1 MSLKELNEKR
11 NTLAGQMRHLHETIG
26 DNEWTVDQRTQWDN
40 MKKELDSLDGKI
52 ERENELRQFDQQFVE
67 AQEPPQEK
75 RSEANPELEHRTVF
89 DRFMRQGAAEL
100 TSEQRKVLNE
110 MRAQSVGANEQGG
123 YTVPKEFQA
132 RIVEQM
138 KAYGG
143 LASVSRIIT
152 TSDGRLI
159 EWLMADATA
168 EVGELVGENQA
179 VSEEDTGFGI
189 ATLGARKLSSKLIRV
204 SNELLQ
210 DSAIDIEGY
219 LAARIAERIGRAE
232 AKYLIQG
239 TGTGTPAQP
248 KGLEVSV
255 TGKTATTTADK
266 VSWQDINALIH
277 SIDPAYR
284 GAGNTRLLFNDNT
297 FRVLKELE
305 DAQKRP
311 LWLPSI
317 AGVAPSTILGYQY
330 VIDQGV
336 ADIGKD
342 KKFLYFGDF
351 NRFIVRRVSYM
362 TLKRLAER
370 YAEFDQ
376 TGFLAFHR
384 FDCALEDTSA
394 IKALIGK

>member
-11 NTLAGQMRHLHETIG
+11 NTLAGQMRNLHETIG

-40 MKKELDSLDGKI
+40 MKKELDNLDGKI

-67 AQEPPQEK
+67 NQTPPQEQRQVDPQLEP
-75 RSEANPELEHRTVF
+75 RSVF
-89 DRFMRQGAAEL
+89 DEFMRRGAQDFSA
-100 TSEQRKVLNE
+100 EQRKVLAE
-110 MRAQSVGANEQGG
+110 MRVQSVGSNEQGG

-132 RIVEQM
+132 RIVAQM
-138 KAYGG
+138 QAYGG
-143 LASVSRIIT
+143 LANISRILT
-152 TSDGRLI
+152 TSDGRTI
-159 EWLMADATA
+159 EWLTADSTS

-179 VSEEDTGFGI
+179 ATEADTAFGI
-189 ATLGARKLSSKLIRV
+189 ANLGAKKLSSKVIRV

-219 LAARIAERIGRAE
+219 LADRIAERIGRAE
-232 AKYLIQG
+232 AKFLVQG
-239 TGTGTPAQP
+239 TGAGSPQQP

-255 TGKTATTTADK
+255 TGTTTATTVGK
-266 VSWQDINALIH
+266 VDWKDINALIH
-277 SIDPAYR
+277 AIDPAYR

-330 VIDQGV
+330 AIDQGV
-336 ADIGKD
+336 ADIGTG

-362 TLKRLAER
+362 TLKRLVER

-376 TGFLAFHR
+376 VGFLAFHR
-384 FDCALEDTSA
+384 FDCALEDASA
-394 IKALIGK
+394 IKALVGK